1 MRFSPLCVD
10 QQNLSLLHN
19 SINQKQQNM
28 QLGLEVSLNGKILG
42 RCSVCTATMIQVND
56 HNKVRSNTPEEEI
69 QCAIALMC
77 WVHEDDS
84 LMYRDWSEFTVKGVG
99 V

>member
-1 MRFSPLCVD
+1 
-10 QQNLSLLHN
+10 
-19 SINQKQQNM
+19 
-28 QLGLEVSLNGKILG
+28 
-42 RCSVCTATMIQVND
+42 MIQVND